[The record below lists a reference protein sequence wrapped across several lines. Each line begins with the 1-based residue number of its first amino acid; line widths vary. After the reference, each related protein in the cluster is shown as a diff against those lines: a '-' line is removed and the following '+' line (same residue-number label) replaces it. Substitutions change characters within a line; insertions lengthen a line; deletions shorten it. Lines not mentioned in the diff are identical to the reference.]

1 MKRRLQQALLV
12 EGKYDA
18 ARLANLVEGIILTT
32 DGFAVFKDRAMQDL
46 LKRTARACGLVI
58 LTDSD
63 AAGFKIRHFVTGLVG
78 AQYAYQAFI
87 PALPG
92 KERRKIQPGKEGLLG
107 VEGVPDELILQ
118 ALDTALAQIE
128 KQFGR
133 GAGAGANRCAA
144 AAHHLH
150 RPLRMGAV
158 RRGAQRGKAPR
169 LPAASG
175 AAAAFEQKRARSG
188 AQHALYI

>member
-32 DGFAVFKDRAMQDL
+32 DGFAVFKDAPMQDL

-92 KERRKIQPGKEGLLG
+92 KERRKVQPGKEGLLG
-107 VEGVPDELILQ
+107 VEGVPDELICRRWTLRWP
-118 ALDTALAQIE
+118 
-128 KQFGR
+128 GR
-133 GAGAGANRCAA
+133 G
-144 AAHHLH
+144 
-150 RPLRMGAV
+150 
-158 RRGAQRGKAPR
+158 RRRKPMR
-169 LPAASG
+169 
-175 AAAAFEQKRARSG
+175 RSG
-188 AQHALYI
+188 PSPTQTSTNGGCLAGRTARKNAAPSCGVWGCRRV